1 MQNLTSLF
9 PGLLRKASADPQVVL
24 IFMQQL
30 WPHLAGA
37 ELARKCSPQSLKSKT
52 LFIRVHD
59 PTWERELQSPQIQQL
74 LLGRIHAFWNQ
85 RIIERIVPESH
96 PKSSF
101 S

>member
-1 MQNLTSLF
+1 MQHLATYF
-9 PGLLRKASADPQVVL
+9 PSLLRKASADPEVAL

-37 ELARKCSPQSLKSKT
+37 ELARKCSPQSLKGKT

-85 RIIERIVPESH
+85 RIIERIVLESH
-96 PKSSF
+96 PKAMPG
-101 S
+101 